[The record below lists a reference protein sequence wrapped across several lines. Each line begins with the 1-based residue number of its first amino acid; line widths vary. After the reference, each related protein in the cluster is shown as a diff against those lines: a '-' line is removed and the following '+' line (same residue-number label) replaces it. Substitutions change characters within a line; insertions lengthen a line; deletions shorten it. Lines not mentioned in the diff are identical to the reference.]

1 MKKPV
6 QHSSQQPRLV
16 ATRIYNR
23 IRSSDSAD
31 LPDGYSGHRPVSVVW
46 LIKNLCH
53 SMVVARTHHADFP
66 EFAQSLM
73 FEETPEHYAF
83 HQSFYELADM
93 FTQDKE
99 GEGHDNNSNN

>member
-1 MKKPV
+1 MKPI
-6 QHSSQQPRLV
+6 QHSSQPWLV

-53 SMVVARTHHADFP
+53 SMVVANKGNHADFP

-73 FEETPEHYAF
+73 FDETPEHYAF
-83 HQSFYELADM
+83 HQSFYEIADM
-93 FTQDKE
+93 FAKGAE
-99 GEGHDNNSNN
+99 EE